1 MKVPKVVRRK
11 VVRRK
16 EPKCEWMI
24 PVTRAIQNLK
34 KKQTLVILYFSFF
47 FSKILFLNFSQL
59 FVFQICFI
67 DCKICCNLV
76 QHVPSWVVQDC
87 LPHRTK
93 IYLRSADTNRRYSWP
108 LLIRT
113 ARFRDTLLEV
123 GINIWLSTGPK
134 LATPCCFLCNPLL
147 TWLSFV
153 WSVASVAHVELRF
166 SCLCEI
172 PSWCNVVFVLHC

>member
-16 EPKCEWMI
+16 EPKCDWMI

-93 IYLRSADTNRRYSWP
+93 IYLRSADTNRRYSCTITDPDRSFQRYITGGWYQYLAEHRP
-108 LLIRT
+108 KVGDSMLFSVQSPPNMIIICLIRGKC
-113 ARFRDTLLEV
+113 RSR
-123 GINIWLSTGPK
+123 
-134 LATPCCFLCNPLL
+134 
-147 TWLSFV
+147 
-153 WSVASVAHVELRF
+153 
-166 SCLCEI
+166 
-172 PSWCNVVFVLHC
+172 